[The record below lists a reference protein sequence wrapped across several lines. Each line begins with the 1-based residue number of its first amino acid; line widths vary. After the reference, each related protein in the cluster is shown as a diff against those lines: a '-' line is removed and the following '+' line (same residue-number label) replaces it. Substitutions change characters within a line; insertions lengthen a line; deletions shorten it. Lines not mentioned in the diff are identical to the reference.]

1 MDADLPQ
8 QDAGCADGGS
18 RCDHDSSID
27 IPNANDVGIR
37 AFIDKMLRDIYPNGD
52 QARFVLSS
60 F

>member
-8 QDAGCADGGS
+8 QDAGRAGGGS
-18 RCDHDSSID
+18 RCDHDSPID
-27 IPNANDVGIR
+27 MPNANDVGIP
-37 AFIDKMLRDIYPNGD
+37 AFIDKMLLDVYPKGD